1 MDQSSKYSINT
12 LCVQG
17 GYTPGNR
24 RTPPDS
30 HCAEHHFQI

>member
-17 GYTPGNR
+17 GYTPATA
-24 RTPPDS
+24 TPPDS